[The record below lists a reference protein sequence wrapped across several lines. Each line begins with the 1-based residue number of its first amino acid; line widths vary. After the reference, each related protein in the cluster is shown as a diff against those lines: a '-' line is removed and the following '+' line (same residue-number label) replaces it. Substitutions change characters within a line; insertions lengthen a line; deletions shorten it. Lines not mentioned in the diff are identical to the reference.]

1 MSTLSHAS
9 RGFITGMPHGGG
21 TLRVTSSDALLHVCV
36 DAIDTQ
42 ADTIYVFAQTIALPS
57 TGGRAALLE
66 IDVQERIEATAGVR
80 TRLVTI
86 EIPEPPHAPIL
97 VLNGVVK
104 SNAARIYARAPRADV
119 ALFGYY
125 TRQAL
130 SLAPA
135 AHTTIGSLVL
145 LHQTIAVSAAR
156 ENVVV
161 NPNIPVTFLISN
173 HMSSTPGDAY
183 MGRAQE
189 GTYKIMTL
197 VAKHPNASGE
207 QGESMGNIRLSFNRF
222 RLPDGLDSEHALGS
236 MLFKRIGD
244 SAQLLYSSTVGWTI
258 VGAGVT
264 VE

>member
-9 RGFITGMPHGGG
+9 RGFITGMPHSGG
-21 TLRVTSSDALLHVCV
+21 TLRVTSSDVLLHVCV

-42 ADTIYVFAQTIALPS
+42 ADTIYVFAHTIAFPS
-57 TGGRAALLE
+57 TSGRAALLE

-86 EIPEPPHAPIL
+86 EIPEAPHTPIL

-156 ENVVV
+156 ESVVV

-173 HMSSTPGDAY
+173 HMSTTPGDAY

-189 GTYKIMTL
+189 GTYKIVTF

-207 QGESMGNIRLSFNRF
+207 LGENLGNVRLSFNRF